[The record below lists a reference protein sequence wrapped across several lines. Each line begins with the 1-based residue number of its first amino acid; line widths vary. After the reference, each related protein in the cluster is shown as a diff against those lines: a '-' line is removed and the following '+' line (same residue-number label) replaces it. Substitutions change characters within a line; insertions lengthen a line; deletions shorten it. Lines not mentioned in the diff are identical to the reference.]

1 MYKIKTTHQFEK
13 DLKRCIKRGYPMDK
27 FREVIKLLERDGR
40 LPAEYRPHVLHGKR
54 EGQWECHIQPDW
66 LLMYRIERDRLI
78 LVLQRTG
85 THADLFFE

>member
-1 MYKIKTTHQFEK
+1 MILETTSQFHKDYKRVK
-13 DLKRCIKRGYPMDK
+13 KRGYDLSLLQKVIDLLLADRPLPLQYRDHALTGDK
-27 FREVIKLLERDGR
+27 K
-40 LPAEYRPHVLHGKR
+40 AYR
-54 EGQWECHIQPDW
+54 ECHIQPDW

>member
-1 MYKIKTTHQFEK
+1 MILETTSQFHK
-13 DLKRCIKRGYPMDK
+13 KRGYDLSLLQKVIDLLLADRPLPLQYRDHALTGDK
-27 FREVIKLLERDGR
+27 K
-40 LPAEYRPHVLHGKR
+40 AYR
-54 EGQWECHIQPDW
+54 ECHIQPDW